1 MADQLTMTRGME
13 EGGRGGNT
21 KLNES
26 LKTDTI
32 TVQIWQQAK
41 HAKILGPASV
51 F

>member
-1 MADQLTMTRGME
+1 MTLGKG

-32 TVQIWQQAK
+32 TVQFWQQAK
-41 HAKILGPASV
+41 HAKIL
-51 F
+51 